1 MCRLTISQDFF
12 FRFSWNNFLHNVVYD
27 VVQQV
32 FNGTLDRG
40 YNRTLALD
48 LFRPIELKE
57 GETGETIGF
66 TSTKDITDR
75 VLDGQKASDESQKK
89 RNMRLGYMG
98 HLTLIAEEV
107 CKFGNRLPPES
118 LDENVFKRVGREEW
132 TQYVEGTLAETRDKD
147 NAVLGGVRP
156 ENAMQ
161 RPMSMGGGGGL
172 QSSFSSNTANTLA
185 SAGIGSG
192 MAAQDSLAM
201 SEGTVGQSF
210 EVNSGT
216 MLSGFGDGDDDD
228 DDDEDMEDHDA
239 REQERR
245 GSAGSAFSDDEQV
258 GELSF
263 DDVDMDYR

>member
-1 MCRLTISQDFF
+1 MARTLKASVSFRPRISQTVYSTANKRLTSL
-12 FRFSWNNFLHNVVYD
+12 RRNATCV
-27 VVQQV
+27 
-32 FNGTLDRG
+32 
-40 YNRTLALD
+40 LA
-48 LFRPIELKE
+48 
-57 GETGETIGF
+57 TC
-66 TSTKDITDR
+66 
-75 VLDGQKASDESQKK
+75 
-89 RNMRLGYMG
+89 

-118 LDENVFKRVGREEW
+118 LDPIVFERVGREEW
-132 TQYVEGTLAETRDKD
+132 SQYVEGTLAETRDKD

-161 RPMSMGGGGGL
+161 RPMSMGGGGGGL

-185 SAGIGSG
+185 NAGIGSG
-192 MAAQDSLAM
+192 VSAQDSLAM

-239 REQERR
+239 RDQERR
-245 GSAGSAFSDDEQV
+245 GSAGSAFSEDEQV

>member
-1 MCRLTISQDFF
+1 MSI
-12 FRFSWNNFLHNVVYD
+12 
-27 VVQQV
+27 
-32 FNGTLDRG
+32 
-40 YNRTLALD
+40 
-48 LFRPIELKE
+48 
-57 GETGETIGF
+57 
-66 TSTKDITDR
+66 KDITER
-75 VLDGQKASDESQKK
+75 VLDGQKASDESSKK

-107 CKFGNRLPPES
+107 CKFGNRLPTEH
-118 LDENVFKRVGREEW
+118 LDPIVFERVGREEW
-132 TQYVEGTLAETRDKD
+132 TKYVEGTLAETRNKD
-147 NAVLGGVRP
+147 NAILGGVRP

-161 RPMSMGGGGGL
+161 RPTSMGGAGGGL
-172 QSSFSSNTANTLA
+172 QSSFSSNTANARA

-192 MAAQDSLAM
+192 VSAEDSLAV

-239 REQERR
+239 REQQRR
-245 GSAGSAFSDDEQV
+245 GSAGSAFSEDEQV

>member
-1 MCRLTISQDFF
+1 
-12 FRFSWNNFLHNVVYD
+12 
-27 VVQQV
+27 
-32 FNGTLDRG
+32 
-40 YNRTLALD
+40 
-48 LFRPIELKE
+48 
-57 GETGETIGF
+57 
-66 TSTKDITDR
+66 
-75 VLDGQKASDESQKK
+75 
-89 RNMRLGYMG
+89 MRLGYMG

-118 LDENVFKRVGREEW
+118 LDKNVFQRVGREDW

-161 RPMSMGGGGGL
+161 RPMSIGGGGGL

-245 GSAGSAFSDDEQV
+245 GSAGSAFSEDEQV